1 MTIQEAI
8 NKAIEGGYAKE
19 RLADLAVPMQAQT
32 GYAQENRPQSIIHS
46 QIWQVWHKRESLLE
60 SLRSPQEGNPHG
72 DRERHACTG
81 SA

>member
-32 GYAQENRPQSIIHS
+32 GYAQDNRPQSIIHS
-46 QIWQVWHKRESLLE
+46 HIW
-60 SLRSPQEGNPHG
+60 
-72 DRERHACTG
+72 
-81 SA
+81 